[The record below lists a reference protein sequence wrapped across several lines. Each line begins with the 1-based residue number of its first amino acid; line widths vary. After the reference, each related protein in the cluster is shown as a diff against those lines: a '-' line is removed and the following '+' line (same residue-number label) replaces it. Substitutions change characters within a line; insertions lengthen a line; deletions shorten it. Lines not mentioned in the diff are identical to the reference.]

1 MSLMMKKDVEP
12 GGIGRIFESG
22 ISGTIGL
29 MRPSYVSSSRPT
41 VKWKNISKGEQKLWV
56 FLALMLLQAF
66 GYYLE
71 FCELFEGGSSGC
83 DGGGFYKLRF
93 G

>member
-29 MRPSYVSSSRPT
+29 MRPSYASSSRPT
-41 VKWKNISKGEQKLWV
+41 VKWKNFSKEEQKMC
-56 FLALMLLQAF
+56 FLALTLLQAF

-83 DGGGFYKLRF
+83 DGGGFYKLSL